1 MNNKFNRPELLAP
14 AGSLEKLYVAV
25 QYGADAVYL
34 SGQAF
39 GLRQASDNFTL
50 EELKEGLAF
59 CRQKNVKTYI
69 TLNSHFHGQDFQEL
83 DPFLA
88 LLKSCAADALIISD
102 LGVLEY
108 VRPYGI
114 PVHLSTQASC
124 LNSEAASFWGK
135 MGVKRLILGREVSL
149 REARNIKERSGLEV
163 ELFIHG
169 SMCMSY
175 SGHCVIS
182 NFTSGR
188 DSNRGGCAHS
198 CRFEYSLDL
207 GDDRKG
213 PSTFFMSSKDLNGLD
228 LLPLCSEYGIDS
240 LKIEGRMR
248 GPLYVGTM
256 CKVYHEVLETLEKG
270 PASQKLWQDW
280 RRRLEKMSHRDYSQG
295 SLLKPADL
303 ESIYDQRES
312 EENLYPFAGTVLEAM
327 PGQHLLL
334 HAKTA
339 LSPGDT
345 VDIVTF
351 KGEDISLPITQL
363 FSIDNRPLSRCRP
376 SSVIKLPYHPGVAAS
391 MIVRKV
397 LPVSVHP

>member
-1 MNNKFNRPELLAP
+1 MNRHINRPELLAP
-14 AGSLEKLYVAV
+14 AGSLEKLHVAV

-50 EELKEGLAF
+50 EELKQGLSF
-59 CRQKNVKTYI
+59 CHQNNVKAYI
-69 TLNSHFHGQDFQEL
+69 TLNSHFHGDDFQQL
-83 DPFLA
+83 DSFLK
-88 LLKSCAADALIISD
+88 LLVKDGADALIVSD
-102 LGVLEY
+102 LGVLKF
-108 VRPYGI
+108 VHPYGI
-114 PVHLSTQASC
+114 PIHLSTQASC
-124 LNSEAASFWGK
+124 LNSEAARFWKK
-135 MGVKRLILGREVSL
+135 MGVKRLIMGREVTL
-149 REARNIKERSGLEV
+149 LEAKTIKEQVGLEV

-175 SGHCVIS
+175 SGNCVIS

-207 GDDRKG
+207 RDGGRETK
-213 PSTFFMSSKDLNGLD
+213 TFFMSSKDLNGLE
-228 LLPLCSEYGIDS
+228 LLPLCLEYEIDS

-248 GPLYVGTM
+248 GPLYVATM
-256 CKVYHEVLETLEKG
+256 CKVYREALDYG
-270 PASQKLWQDW
+270 PAPPMLCQNWKA
-280 RRRLEKMSHRDYSQG
+280 RLEKTSHREYAQG
-295 SLLKPADL
+295 SLLCRAGE

-312 EENLYPFAGTVLEAM
+312 EENPYPFAGTILEVV
-327 PGQHLLL
+327 PDQHILL

-345 VDIVTF
+345 IEILTF
-351 KGEDISLPITQL
+351 QGNDISITLDQL
-363 FSIDNRPLSRCRP
+363 FSIDNHPITRCRP
-376 SSVIKLPYHPGVAAS
+376 SSVIKLPYRSGVTAK

-397 LPVSVHP
+397 LPVSEQA